1 MLKRHCSSL
10 LKSHRLCFAGFSEH
24 SFAKGIRHASI
35 GSAIQKGIYTSRNS
49 YPGRENRENRESGEG
64 RGGRGGRENRGNRW
78 NGEDR
83 GNRGN
88 REDRGD
94 RENRENRDNRDSRG
108 NWENRDGRDGRDGRE
123 GRESQGGRANPSWT
137 PRGSQGNF
145 RNRNDRQR
153 PSDESNFSGSDSRV
167 RFLRTPDESR
177 SDWRSSEM
185 ETGGYSAPNFR
196 PANTRPTWN
205 QHDSQRNNE
214 NRSDNRMF
222 GSESNFSRPKNRRE
236 RYAEKRSDRSE
247 QTEFELE
254 RPPHTQP
261 HVSITAPHAVPYT
274 TAASEFIYGTSAVL
288 AALRCGRRKL
298 YKLYIHETPD
308 KVSLRLGR
316 KQSREPM
323 LDTIIKFGLAAGAQ
337 VKQVAGNWPKLL
349 DKMSGGRP
357 HNGCILEASQL
368 PKLPVDSLLPV
379 TSPSETHFNATVC
392 QQSAEEAEVNGTSGR
407 IPRSAYKD
415 EDSSSTENEVKPT
428 RYPFALLL
436 DGIRDEGNVGAII
449 RSAYYFGVDAVIVST
464 RSSAPISAVAIKA
477 SAGAAENIPILTTT
491 NPTLFVKNTHMN
503 GWKFYAAEAPA
514 AANASQQNL
523 GTSTEQILSRRDVST
538 KLNEAPCVLML
549 GSEDQGLQ
557 RSVRQQADGAVVI
570 PGALTSNSEKDRAG
584 VDSLNVSVASAL
596 LCEAFLGDPSSTG
609 LGSSPA
615 DEGMMSTVEMIR
627 EEAKEDP
634 NKMF

>member
-1 MLKRHCSSL
+1 M
-10 LKSHRLCFAGFSEH
+10 
-24 SFAKGIRHASI
+24 AK
-35 GSAIQKGIYTSRNS
+35 
-49 YPGRENRENRESGEG
+49 
-64 RGGRGGRENRGNRW
+64 
-78 NGEDR
+78 D
-83 GNRGN
+83 
-88 REDRGD
+88 
-94 RENRENRDNRDSRG
+94 
-108 NWENRDGRDGRDGRE
+108 
-123 GRESQGGRANPSWT
+123 
-137 PRGSQGNF
+137 
-145 RNRNDRQR
+145 
-153 PSDESNFSGSDSRV
+153 
-167 RFLRTPDESR
+167 
-177 SDWRSSEM
+177 
-185 ETGGYSAPNFR
+185 
-196 PANTRPTWN
+196 RPTWDRR
-205 QHDSQRNNE
+205 DSQRIDEDRRGNGMSSN
-214 NRSDNRMF
+214 
-222 GSESNFSRPKNRRE
+222 GSSFSRRKNRHE
-236 RYAEKRSDRSE
+236 RNAEKLAARSE
-247 QTEFELE
+247 QTEFNLE
-254 RPPHTQP
+254 RSPHTQP
-261 HVSITAPHAVPYT
+261 QISITAPSTIPYT

-298 YKLYIHETPD
+298 YKLYIHDAPD

-316 KQSREPM
+316 KQPRDPM
-323 LDTIIKFGLAAGAQ
+323 LDTIIKFGLAAGAH

-379 TSPSETHFNATVC
+379 ASLTDTHFNASVC

-407 IPRSAYKD
+407 IPRWAYKD
-415 EDSSSTENEVKPT
+415 EDSSSTENDVKPS

-449 RSAYYFGVDAVIVST
+449 RSAYYFGVDAIIVST

-491 NPTLFVKNTHMN
+491 NPTLFLKNTRMN
-503 GWKFYAAEAPA
+503 GWKIFAAEAPA
-514 AANASQQNL
+514 AASASQQTF
-523 GTSTEQILSRRDVST
+523 GTSTEQVLSRRDVSA
-538 KLNEAPCVLML
+538 KLSEAPCILML

-570 PGALTSNSEKDRAG
+570 PGALTLSSEEDRAG

-609 LGSSPA
+609 PGSSQA
-615 DEGMMSTVEMIR
+615 EGMMSTVDMIR